1 MSEVAIAMIECDGR
15 WLLQLRDDIEG
26 ILYPGQWAL
35 FGGHL
40 DPGETPEAALS
51 RELEEEINWAGS
63 DLAPWFELRD
73 EQRIRHF
80 FRGPLAVP
88 FSSLTDT
95 NMMFMIPMPP
105 TNREMPPMAASIKV
119 SPPVMVPT
127 IERASFCERTAKSS
141 SRRIRCRCLS
151 RLVI

>member
-1 MSEVAIAMIECDGR
+1 MIECDGR

-40 DPGETPEAALS
+40 DPGETPEVALR

-88 FSSLTDT
+88 FGSLTLLEGQDMVLAELDELLT
-95 NMMFMIPMPP
+95 G
-105 TNREMPPMAASIKV
+105 SIW
-119 SPPVMVPT
+119 SPKCQQKRALAPSLQCAVQELKK
-127 IERASFCERTAKSS
+127 ERDQA
-141 SRRIRCRCLS
+141 
-151 RLVI
+151 

>member
-40 DPGETPEAALS
+40 DPGETPEVALR
-51 RELEEEINWAGS
+51 RELEEEINWEGS
-63 DLAPWFELRD
+63 HLAPWFELRD

-88 FSSLTDT
+88 FGSLTLLEGQDMVLAELDELLT
-95 NMMFMIPMPP
+95 GSIWSPKCQEKRSLAPSL
-105 TNREMPPMAASIKV
+105 NRAVQELKK
-119 SPPVMVPT
+119 
-127 IERASFCERTAKSS
+127 ERDQA
-141 SRRIRCRCLS
+141 
-151 RLVI
+151 

>member
-40 DPGETPEAALS
+40 DPGETPEVALR

-88 FSSLTDT
+88 FGSLTLLEGQDMVLAELDELLT
-95 NMMFMIPMPP
+95 G
-105 TNREMPPMAASIKV
+105 SIW
-119 SPPVMVPT
+119 SPKRQEKRLLAPSLKRA
-127 IERASFCERTAKSS
+127 IQELKKERDQA
-141 SRRIRCRCLS
+141 
-151 RLVI
+151 

>member
-40 DPGETPEAALS
+40 DPGETPEAALR
-51 RELEEEINWAGS
+51 RELEEEITWAGS
-63 DLAPWFELRD
+63 DLTPWFELRD
-73 EQRIRHF
+73 GQRIRHF

-88 FSSLTDT
+88 FGSLTLLEGQDMVLAELDELLT
-95 NMMFMIPMPP
+95 G
-105 TNREMPPMAASIKV
+105 SIW
-119 SPPVMVPT
+119 SPKCQEKRLLAPSLKRA
-127 IERASFCERTAKSS
+127 IQELKKERDQA
-141 SRRIRCRCLS
+141 
-151 RLVI
+151 

>member
-40 DPGETPEAALS
+40 DPGETPEVALR

-88 FSSLTDT
+88 FGSLTLLEGQDMVLAELDELLT
-95 NMMFMIPMPP
+95 G
-105 TNREMPPMAASIKV
+105 SIW
-119 SPPVMVPT
+119 SPKCQKKRSLAPSLKRAVQELKK
-127 IERASFCERTAKSS
+127 ERDQA
-141 SRRIRCRCLS
+141 
-151 RLVI
+151 

>member
-40 DPGETPEAALS
+40 DPGETPEVALR

-63 DLAPWFELRD
+63 KLTPWFDVRD
-73 EQRIRHF
+73 GQHIRHF

-88 FSSLTDT
+88 LQSLTLLEGQD
-95 NMMFMIPMPP
+95 
-105 TNREMPPMAASIKV
+105 MALAELEELLTGSIW
-119 SPPVMVPT
+119 SP
-127 IERASFCERTAKSS
+127 SS
-141 SRRIRCRCLS
+141 IARVYLH
-151 RLVI
+151 

>member
-40 DPGETPEAALS
+40 DPGETPEVALR

-63 DLAPWFELRD
+63 DLEPWFELRD
-73 EQRIRHF
+73 DKRVRHF

-88 FSSLTDT
+88 FESLTLLEGQDMVLAELDELLT
-95 NMMFMIPMPP
+95 G
-105 TNREMPPMAASIKV
+105 SIW
-119 SPPVMVPT
+119 SPKCQQQRSLAPSLKRAVQELKK
-127 IERASFCERTAKSS
+127 ERDQA
-141 SRRIRCRCLS
+141 
-151 RLVI
+151 